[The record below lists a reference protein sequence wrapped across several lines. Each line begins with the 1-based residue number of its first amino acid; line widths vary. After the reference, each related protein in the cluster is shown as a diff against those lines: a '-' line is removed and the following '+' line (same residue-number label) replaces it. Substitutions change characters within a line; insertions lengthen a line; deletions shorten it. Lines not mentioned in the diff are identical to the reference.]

1 MRGRPR
7 FIGAD
12 CQLAIVNRKSKIKWD
27 HSHGKIVLIKTY
39 KTLMK
44 IDSTISKERY
54 ELRRDILSSGF
65 ESANDY
71 KLN

>member
-1 MRGRPR
+1 
-7 FIGAD
+7 
-12 CQLAIVNRKSKIKWD
+12 
-27 HSHGKIVLIKTY
+27 
-39 KTLMK
+39 MK